1 MLINFFLNLRNA
13 KVPVSIREYMDLISG
28 LDHDLVYADMDQFYY
43 LSRACLVKDEKHY
56 DKFDRA
62 FAQYFDGIKSK
73 GGLFTTDIPEEWLRK
88 QLELNLSDEEKAAIE
103 AMGGLE
109 KLMEE
114 FQKKLQEQEKR
125 HQGGNKMIGTA
136 GRSPFGGHGYNPEGF
151 RVTGDAKHKKAIK
164 VWERRQYRN
173 LDDSVQLGTRN
184 IKMALRRLRRFA
196 RDGAEE
202 ELDLDDTIRSTADR
216 GGMLDIK
223 MVPERKNRVKVLLFF
238 DIGGSMDPHIK
249 VCEEMFSAA
258 RTEFKHL
265 EYFYF
270 HNFIYEG
277 VWRDNIR
284 RWHDRVPVWD
294 IIRTYGRDYRV
305 IFVGDATMS
314 PFEINSVGGSVEHYN
329 DEPGI
334 VWMDRL
340 TDHFEKFAWLN
351 PEREGTWRNSSST
364 VLIKDLVHQHMYPL
378 TIKGIEGAMRY
389 LSR

>member
-1 MLINFFLNLRNA
+1 MTN
-13 KVPVSIREYMDLISG
+13 
-28 LDHDLVYADMDQFYY
+28 
-43 LSRACLVKDEKHY
+43 
-56 DKFDRA
+56 
-62 FAQYFDGIKSK
+62 
-73 GGLFTTDIPEEWLRK
+73 
-88 QLELNLSDEEKAAIE
+88 
-103 AMGGLE
+103 
-109 KLMEE
+109 
-114 FQKKLQEQEKR
+114 
-125 HQGGNKMIGTA
+125 
-136 GRSPFGGHGYNPEGF
+136 
-151 RVTGDAKHKKAIK
+151 
-164 VWERRQYRN
+164 RRWH
-173 LDDSVQLGTRN
+173 
-184 IKMALRRLRRFA
+184 LRRLRKFA
-196 RDGAEE
+196 REGAET
-202 ELDLDDTIRSTADR
+202 ELDLTDTIASTAKSA
-216 GGMLDIK
+216 GYLDIK
-223 MVPERKNRVKVLLFF
+223 MVPERHNKVKVLLFF